1 MKVSRPPGRTSVSG
15 LAGGVYESPVS
26 SWTRSGTDDFRGL
39 DEPGAG
45 ALLAEARRSTA
56 LNLKG
61 EGCGSAKP
69 APLQARIRVR
79 W

>member
-1 MKVSRPPGRTSVSG
+1 MR
-15 LAGGVYESPVS
+15 SPVS
-26 SWTRSGTDDFRGL
+26 SWTRSGTDDFLGL

-61 EGCGSAKP
+61 EGCGEATP
-69 APLQARIRVR
+69 TPPQARIGVR